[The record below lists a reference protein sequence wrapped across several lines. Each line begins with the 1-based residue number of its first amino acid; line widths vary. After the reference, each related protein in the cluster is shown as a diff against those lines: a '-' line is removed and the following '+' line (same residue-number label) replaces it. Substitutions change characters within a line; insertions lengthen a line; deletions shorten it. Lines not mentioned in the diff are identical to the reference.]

1 MDENRVTGTAKNLG
15 GKVEEGLGRMTGDA
29 QLSSKDKQSKSR
41 ARLRTFMGKPR
52 MQRRALPTLYKGPLS
67 SSPIRQSR
75 LRLRSAGY
83 SVGRIGP
90 FNDGDSPSHLMERRY
105 LQGIIARVTRTQEN
119 RMRTIILS

>member
-1 MDENRVTGTAKNLG
+1 MRNRQRQ
-15 GKVEEGLGRMTGDA
+15 EPGRESRRGSKRSPGMRR
-29 QLSSKDKQSKSR
+29 LSSKDKQSKPR

-52 MQRRALPTLYKGPLS
+52 MQWRASPTLYKGPLN

-90 FNDGDSPSHLMERRY
+90 FNDGDSPSHLWEAGTPRHYRP
-105 LQGIIARVTRTQEN
+105 VTRTQEN
-119 RMRTIILS
+119 RMRTITP